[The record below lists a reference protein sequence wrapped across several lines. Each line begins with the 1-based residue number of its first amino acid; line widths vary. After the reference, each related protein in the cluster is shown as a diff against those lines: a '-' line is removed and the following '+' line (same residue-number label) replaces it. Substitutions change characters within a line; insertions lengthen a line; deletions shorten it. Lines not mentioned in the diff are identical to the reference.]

1 MLSREEN
8 ELLTQTDVGSPAG
21 KYFRRFWLPALLPSE
36 VPTPD
41 CPPVRI
47 RLLGEDLIAF
57 RDTNGQ
63 VGLLEE
69 ACPHRRASLFWGR
82 NEESGLRCVYH
93 GWKFDVNGIC
103 VDIPNEPQEYR
114 LESKVR
120 TVAYPTRVYGGLV
133 WVYMGPPELQP
144 ELPKLEWAR
153 VPESHR
159 YISKRLQETNYL
171 QAIEGG
177 IDSSHSNFLH
187 ASLDA
192 FRLTDSYVE
201 KVKNSDNLRAK
212 YHLLDKA
219 PWFTVKKTDYGLVI
233 AVRRKAEEDRYY
245 WRLTQFL
252 VPSHTIIPYQS
263 GHSIHG
269 HCWVPR
275 DDQTCWVWTMSWN
288 PNAPLSE
295 NDWGMIRDETFVH
308 ARVDPVTFKSVRN
321 KENNYKVDR
330 EQQRTST
337 MTGIHGFASQDQA
350 IQESMS
356 PIVDRTRE
364 RLGTS
369 DTAIIAMR
377 RLLLQEIRELAQAH
391 EPFAAQH
398 ADVYWVRSASLL
410 LKRDVEFEEGAR
422 DLMKAEV

>member
-8 ELLTQTDVGSPAG
+8 ELLTRTDPGQPAG
-21 KYFRRFWLPALLPSE
+21 EYFRRFWLPALLPSE

-41 CPPVRI
+41 SPPVRL

-57 RDTNGQ
+57 RDTNGR
-63 VGLLEE
+63 VGMLDE
-69 ACPHRRASLFWGR
+69 ACPHRRASLYWGR
-82 NEESGLRCVYH
+82 NEECGLRCVYH
-93 GWKFDVNGIC
+93 GWKFDADGLC
-103 VDIPNEPQEYR
+103 VDMPNEPSEYR
-114 LESKVR
+114 FDNKVR
-120 TVAYPTRVYGGLV
+120 TTAYPTREYGGLI
-133 WVYMGPPELQP
+133 WVYMGPRNAQA

-159 YISKRLQETNYL
+159 YVSKRLQETNYL
-171 QAIEGG
+171 QAVEGG

-192 FRLTDSYVE
+192 FRLTDSYIE
-201 KVKNSDNLRAK
+201 KVKKSDNLRAK

-233 AVRRKAEEDRYY
+233 AVRRNAEENRYY
-245 WRLTQFL
+245 WRLTPFL
-252 VPSHTIIPYQS
+252 LPSYTIIPYQS

-275 DDQTCWVWTMSWN
+275 DNETCWVWTASWS
-288 PNAPLSE
+288 PNGPLSDA
-295 NDWGMIRDETFVH
+295 DWEMIRDETFVH
-308 ARVDPVTFKSVRN
+308 ARVDPATFRPVRN
-321 KENNYKVDR
+321 KANQYLIDR
-330 EQQRTST
+330 ERQRTAN

-350 IQESMS
+350 IQESMG

-369 DTAIIAMR
+369 DTAIIATR
-377 RLLLQEIRELAQAH
+377 RLLLQEIRALAQAR
-391 EPFAAQH
+391 EPFAAAH
-398 ADVYWVRSASLL
+398 GDVLL
-410 LKRDVEFEEGAR
+410 LLNRHGASEFLGLSVENNG
-422 DLMKAEV
+422 

>member
-1 MLSREEN
+1 
-8 ELLTQTDVGSPAG
+8 
-21 KYFRRFWLPALLPSE
+21 
-36 VPTPD
+36 
-41 CPPVRI
+41 
-47 RLLGEDLIAF
+47 
-57 RDTNGQ
+57 
-63 VGLLEE
+63 
-69 ACPHRRASLFWGR
+69 
-82 NEESGLRCVYH
+82 VYH

-103 VDIPNEPQEYR
+103 VDMPNEPQEYR
-114 LESKVR
+114 FENKVR
-120 TVAYPTRVYGGLV
+120 TTAYPTREYGGLI
-133 WVYMGPPELQP
+133 WVYMGPPGHQP

-187 ASLDA
+187 ASLEA

-201 KVKNSDNLRAK
+201 KVKNSNNLRAK
-212 YHLLDKA
+212 YHLLDRA

-252 VPSHTIIPYQS
+252 VPSHTIIPYQA

-275 DDQTCWVWTMSWN
+275 DDQTCWVWTVSWN
-288 PNAPLSE
+288 PDAPLSQE
-295 NDWGMIRDETFVH
+295 DWEMIRDETFVH
-308 ARVDPVTFKSVRN
+308 ARVDPVTFKPVRN
-321 KENNYKVDR
+321 KENNYMVDR

-377 RLLLQEIRELAQAH
+377 RVLLQEIRGLAQAQ

-398 ADVYWVRSASLL
+398 GDVYWVRSASLL
-410 LKRDVEFEEGAR
+410 LKRDVEFDEGAR